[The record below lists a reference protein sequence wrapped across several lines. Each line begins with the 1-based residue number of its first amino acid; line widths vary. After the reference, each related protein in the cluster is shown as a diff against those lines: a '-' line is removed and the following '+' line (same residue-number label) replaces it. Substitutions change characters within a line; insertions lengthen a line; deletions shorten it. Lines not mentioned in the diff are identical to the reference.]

1 MAIRGYKN
9 KVSVLNGCWNER
21 DRKNYWHSVVFF
33 ELELAKHFKFLKLNF
48 NHILPIAV
56 LKSSVTAAK
65 RKLENSRE
73 KIYMWQ
79 ESREEI
85 PGQFNRKIV
94 VLRSGENF
102 GGNETSPSK
111 ITRTF
116 RRAETFSEFG
126 EFSKKNV

>member
-1 MAIRGYKN
+1 MAFC
-9 KVSVLNGCWNER
+9 SE
-21 DRKNYWHSVVFF
+21 VFF
-33 ELELAKHFKFLKLNF
+33 ELELAETLKILKLNF

-73 KIYMWQ
+73 KIYTWQ

-94 VLRSGENF
+94 VLRLGENF

>member
-1 MAIRGYKN
+1 M
-9 KVSVLNGCWNER
+9 
-21 DRKNYWHSVVFF
+21 FF

-94 VLRSGENF
+94 VLRLGENF
-102 GGNETSPSK
+102 GEMKRVLQKLPEHFVGLKLSQNLENSQKKKMFNFPV
-111 ITRTF
+111 TRKHILIWLQ
-116 RRAETFSEFG
+116 FSHVFG
-126 EFSKKNV
+126 LRFSYT

>member
-1 MAIRGYKN
+1 M
-9 KVSVLNGCWNER
+9 
-21 DRKNYWHSVVFF
+21 
-33 ELELAKHFKFLKLNF
+33 KLNF

-73 KIYMWQ
+73 KIYMRQ

-94 VLRSGENF
+94 VLRLGENF

-111 ITRTF
+111 VTRTF
-116 RRAETFSEFG
+116 RRAETFSNLEN
-126 EFSKKNV
+126 SQKKKCLISQ